1 MGKEKKKKNLP
12 KDNPSLEVIENTV
25 KHIKE
30 KVDEFSG
37 QMKSVEKNLIQV
49 SLNKQNI
56 NTLKNNIKNI
66 KEEQIEDLKGS
77 IKNINDV
84 RIPNIKNS
92 LKSKVDKF
100 PFYLVLFAFT
110 VLNGIISYLANR
122 F

>member
-1 MGKEKKKKNLP
+1 MVKGKKKKDPP

-30 KVDEFSG
+30 KVDEFCD
-37 QMKSVEKNLIQV
+37 QMNSVEKNLIQV

-56 NTLKNNIKNI
+56 NTLKNNV
-66 KEEQIEDLKGS
+66 
-77 IKNINDV
+77 KNINDV
-84 RIPNIKNS
+84 RIPNIKGNLKTEIGNINET